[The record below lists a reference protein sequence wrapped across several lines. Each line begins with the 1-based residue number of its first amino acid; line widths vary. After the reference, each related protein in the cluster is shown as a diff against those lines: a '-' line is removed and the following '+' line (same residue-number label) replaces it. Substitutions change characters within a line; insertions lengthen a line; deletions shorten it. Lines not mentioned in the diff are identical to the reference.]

1 MAEGS
6 TELSMFRHFLFLPG
20 RKAWKDSQALKS
32 CVRSKR
38 NSQGRAQHC
47 TDSRGPCAGC
57 GSAAF
62 PPRSE
67 FTVVAYEQLG
77 GEAQAPAGRV
87 S

>member
-1 MAEGS
+1 MLGPRGILRDVHS
-6 TELSMFRHFLFLPG
+6 TALIAVE
-20 RKAWKDSQALKS
+20 QAT
-32 CVRSKR
+32 
-38 NSQGRAQHC
+38 GA
-47 TDSRGPCAGC
+47 

>member
-1 MAEGS
+1 MLGPRGI
-6 TELSMFRHFLFLPG
+6 LRDV
-20 RKAWKDSQALKS
+20 RKATLMAVEQAP
-32 CVRSKR
+32 
-38 NSQGRAQHC
+38 RA
-47 TDSRGPCAGC
+47 

-62 PPRSE
+62 PHPSK